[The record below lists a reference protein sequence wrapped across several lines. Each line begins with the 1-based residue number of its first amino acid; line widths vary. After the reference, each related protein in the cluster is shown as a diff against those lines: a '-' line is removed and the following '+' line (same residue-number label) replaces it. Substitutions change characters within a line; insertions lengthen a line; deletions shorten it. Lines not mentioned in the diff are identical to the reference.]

1 MHSRLPALEKALF
14 DYRER
19 QEVSKRRSERC
30 HTIDF
35 RYRADT
41 GFFDPTDEVY
51 TGAGNAP
58 TPTNAGTKTGGNET
72 SSKEPG
78 YGKNRAVGKGEQGLT
93 FQGALY
99 SLGKSTQGLFCPPI
113 AVSVPHRRPDSLFDK
128 TISLQLQQL
137 ISQSIP
143 HGKKSI
149 NKGTNRS
156 DRGDLP
162 IPFSPLQATEGAKK
176 DQTVCPQIGRAWQRL
191 PSGRLASSDN
201 SSDTDIADDRVP
213 PVSGPSTVASGSI
226 PPTPAIDQQ
235 PLPPPGFPVPLH
247 SAPQG
252 HLDLLPQMMAMM
264 ESVNSRMSQFEDTL
278 RNLSAQQ
285 QQFQQAPVSL
295 PFFPTPGALCGS
307 CIRILSIP
315 GAHH

>member
-72 SSKEPG
+72 SSKESLTSECVSGPLPTRISVSYYCYLSKFFFFKACLCAVKGEPG
-78 YGKNRAVGKGEQGLT
+78 YGKNRAVGKDEQGLT
-93 FQGALY
+93 FQGEHCTLWV
-99 SLGKSTQGLFCPPI
+99 SLLKVSRIRVLGKGPP
-113 AVSVPHRRPDSLFDK
+113 R
-128 TISLQLQQL
+128 
-137 ISQSIP
+137 
-143 HGKKSI
+143 GE
-149 NKGTNRS
+149 RS
-156 DRGDLP
+156 
-162 IPFSPLQATEGAKK
+162 EK